1 MPIKQRRYDDK
12 LPGCAMEAT
21 LNLIGGKWKGV
32 ILHHLLLD
40 GTQRFNV
47 LRRKLDG
54 VTQTMLVK
62 QLRELEDG
70 GLVHREVLP
79 GNPPKVEYSLTGEG
93 RGLESILTALN
104 DWGAR
109 WIAQQPSKRIR
120 QIPRRAGQG
129 TAHPAARSGD

>member
-1 MPIKQRRYDDK
+1 MSSKQHRYDEK

-40 GTQRFNV
+40 GPYRFNE

-62 QLRELEDG
+62 QLRELEEA
-70 GLVHREVLP
+70 GLVRRDVVSGVRP
-79 GNPPKVEYSLTGEG
+79 GAEYSLTREG
-93 RGLESILTALN
+93 RGLEGILRALN

-109 WIAQQPSKRIR
+109 WIAQQPGQRIR
-120 QIPRRAGQG
+120 RP
-129 TAHPAARSGD
+129 P